1 RSAGRVRQQRT
12 VLTFAAGEAPARRRD
27 GVLEEP
33 GVGPG
38 RLRPAVPAEQVQALC
53 TGVFAERAC
62 RRWQA
67 DGATAV
73 EGADGCRAGG
83 GLGIDD
89 VVLDGEAREGAAA
102 LRAGG
107 HPGDDHLVRVPAD
120 RPEAVGAVG
129 RGVDLRSW

>member
-1 RSAGRVRQQRT
+1 RLALRPLPDHQEVSSVDPADAALGRRDRRRSAGRVQQQRT

-73 EGADGCRAGG
+73 EVA
-83 GLGIDD
+83 
-89 VVLDGEAREGAAA
+89 
-102 LRAGG
+102 
-107 HPGDDHLVRVPAD
+107 
-120 RPEAVGAVG
+120 
-129 RGVDLRSW
+129 